1 LRNFSLPI
9 ASDFLD
15 SSNPTIEIYPDRIEF
30 VNIGTCLVD
39 VDRIMDAV
47 PRTRNPKLVDI
58 MRRLRFCEKQGSGID
73 RAVKE
78 IEQMTLPAPSFE
90 NKTNGFIATLYAQKP
105 FDSYTEK
112 EKIKACYLH
121 VCLEYIWQK
130 ENRYRLAT
138 NQTIRERFGVPKE
151 KYTTVSGLIKKCLER
166 KLIRKFDPSNKAPR
180 YEKYVPIW
188 A

>member
-1 LRNFSLPI
+1 LHQ
-9 ASDFLD
+9 DFLD

-112 EKIKACYLH
+112 EKIEACYLH